1 MMQMKKA
8 KTLEPLARKVR
19 WQRKVRHQSGV
30 EKLKVLPEVKEG
42 RPLDAAGDDRPWMAS
57 I

>member
-1 MMQMKKA
+1 MIA
-8 KTLEPLARKVR
+8 ATALGETHRVCLIG
-19 WQRKVRHQSGV
+19 KVRHQSGV

-42 RPLDAAGDDRPWMAS
+42 RPLDAAGDDRPWMAG